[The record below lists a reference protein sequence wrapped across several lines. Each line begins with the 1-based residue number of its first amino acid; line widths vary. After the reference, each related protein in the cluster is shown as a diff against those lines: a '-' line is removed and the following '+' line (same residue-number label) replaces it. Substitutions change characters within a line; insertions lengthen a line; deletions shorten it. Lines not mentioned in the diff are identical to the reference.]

1 MQLTLEQIEQRL
13 ADIESRYYKGWKR
26 SDEFW
31 KLSDEVEPYD
41 RNLWLKYN
49 QMKIVIKCKMSSNEN
64 GMKCQMS

>member
-41 RNLWLKYN
+41 RNLWLKYS
-49 QMKIVIKCKMSSNEN
+49 QMKNKKLK
-64 GMKCQMS
+64 GQRL

>member
-1 MQLTLEQIEQRL
+1 MQLTLEQIEQRIS
-13 ADIESRYYKGWKR
+13 DIESRYYKGKR

-49 QMKIVIKCKMSSNEN
+49 QMKNKKLR
-64 GMKCQMS
+64 GQRL